1 MAAQVTLEDALSN
14 VDLLEELPLP
24 DQQPCIEPPPSS
36 LLYQPN
42 FNTNFEDR
50 NAFVTGIARYIEQAT
65 VHSSMNEML
74 EEGQEYAV
82 MLYTW
87 RSCSRAIPQVKCNE
101 QPNRVEIYEKTVEVL
116 EPEVTK
122 LMNFMYF
129 QRNAIERFCGEVR
142 RLCHAERRKD
152 FVSEAYLITLGK
164 FINMFAVLDEL
175 KNMKCSVKNDHSA
188 YKRAAQFLRKMA
200 DPQSIQESQNLS
212 MFLAN
217 HNKITQSLQQQL
229 EVISGYEELLA
240 DIVNLCVDYYE
251 NRMYLTPSE
260 KHMLLKVMGFGLYL
274 MDGSVSNIYK
284 LDAKKRINLSKID
297 KYFKLQVV
305 PLFGD
310 MQIELARYIK
320 TSAHYEENKSRWTCT
335 SSGSSPQYNIC
346 EQMIQIRED
355 HMRFISELARYSN
368 SEVVTGSGRQEA
380 QKTDAEYRKLF
391 DLALQGL
398 QLLSQWSAHVM
409 EVYSW
414 KLVHPTDKYSNK
426 DCPDSAE
433 EYERATR
440 YNYTSE
446 EKFALVEVIAMI
458 KGLQVLMGRMESVFN
473 HAIRHTVYAALQD
486 FSQVTLREPLRQAI
500 KKKKNVIQSVLQAIR
515 KTVCDWETGHEPFND
530 PALRGEKDPKS
541 GFDIKVP
548 RRAVGPSSTQL
559 YLVRT
564 MAESLGS
571 AELLRQLKSL
581 GMERLLHAVN
591 TFLRQS
597 CTYLPL
603 LTFGGKTSFV
613 SLDVCGTE
621 ASGYAASC
629 SFPEAAAT
637 WPRRQAPGPLGELVR
652 GPPGQGIAEQS
663 FSCGL
668 SEFGVTNVPCIFSP
682 PQMFPWII
690 QLYMV
695 RTMLESL
702 IADKSG
708 SKKTLRSSLEGPTI
722 LDIEKFHRE
731 SFFYTHLINFSET
744 LQQCCDLS
752 QLWFREFFLELTMG
766 RRIQFPIEMSMPWIL
781 TDHIL
786 ETKEASMMEYVLYS
800 LDLYNDSAHYALT
813 RFNKQFLYD
822 EIEAEVNLCFDQFVY
837 KLADQIFGYYKVMA
851 GSLLLD
857 KRLRSECKNQGA
869 TIHLPPS
876 NRYETLLKQRHVQ
889 LLGRSIDLNRL
900 ITQRVSA
907 AVCKSLELAIGRFE
921 SEDLTS
927 IVELDG
933 LLEIN
938 RMTHKLLSRYL
949 TLDSFDAMFREANH
963 NVSAP
968 YGRIT
973 LHVFWELNYDF
984 LPNYCYNGS
993 TNRFVR
999 TVLPFSQ
1006 EFQRDKQP
1014 NAQPQYLHGSKALNL
1029 AYSSIYGSYR
1039 NFVGPPHF
1047 QVICRLLGYQGIA
1060 VVMEELLKVVK
1071 SLLQGTILQYVKTLM
1086 EVMPKI
1092 CRLPRHEYGS
1102 PGILE
1107 FFHHQLK
1114 DIVEYAELKTVCF
1127 QNLREV
1133 GNAVLF
1139 CLLIEQ
1145 SLSLEEVCDLL
1156 HAAPFQNILPRVH
1169 VKEGERL
1176 DAKMKRLESK
1186 YAPLHLVPLIERLG
1200 TPQQIA
1206 IAREGD
1212 LLTKERLCCGLS
1224 MFEVILTRIRSFLD
1238 DPIWRGPLPSNGVMH
1253 VDECVEFHRLWS
1265 AMQFVYCI
1273 PVGTH
1278 EFTVEQCFGDGL
1290 HWAGCMIIVLLGQQ
1304 RRFAV
1309 LDFCYHLLKVQKH
1322 DGKDE
1327 IIKNVPLKKMVERIR
1342 KFQILNDEII
1352 TILDKYLKSG
1362 DGEGT
1367 PVEHVRCFQ
1376 PPIHQS
1382 LASS

>member
-152 FVSEAYLITLGK
+152 FVSEAYLMTLGK
-164 FINMFAVLDEL
+164 FVSMFAVLDEL

-217 HNKITQSLQQQL
+217 HNKITQCLQQQL
-229 EVISGYEELLA
+229 EVIPGYEELLA

-297 KYFKLQVV
+297 KFFKQLQVV

-335 SSGSSPQYNIC
+335 SSSSSPQYNIC

-380 QKTDAEYRKLF
+380 QKTDAEYRRLF

-440 YNYTSE
+440 YNYSSE

-559 YLVRT
+559 Y
-564 MAESLGS
+564 
-571 AELLRQLKSL
+571 
-581 GMERLLHAVN
+581 
-591 TFLRQS
+591 
-597 CTYLPL
+597 
-603 LTFGGKTSFV
+603 
-613 SLDVCGTE
+613 
-621 ASGYAASC
+621 
-629 SFPEAAAT
+629 
-637 WPRRQAPGPLGELVR
+637 
-652 GPPGQGIAEQS
+652 
-663 FSCGL
+663 
-668 SEFGVTNVPCIFSP
+668 
-682 PQMFPWII
+682 
-690 QLYMV
+690 MV

-766 RRIQFPIEMSMPWIL
+766 RRIQFPIEMSVPWVL

-813 RFNKQFLYD
+813 KFNKQFLYD

-837 KLADQIFGYYKVMA
+837 KLADQIFAYYKVMA

-889 LLGRSIDLNRL
+889 LLGRSVDLNRL
-900 ITQRVSA
+900 ITQRVSVA
-907 AVCKSLELAIGRFE
+907 MYKSLELAIGRFE

-938 RMTHKLLSRYL
+938 RMTHQLLSRYL

-1086 EVMPKI
+1086 EVMPKV

-1224 MFEVILTRIRSFLD
+1224 MFEVILTRVRTFLD
-1238 DPIWRGPLPSNGVMH
+1238 DPVWRGPLPVNGVMH

-1290 HWAGCMIIVLLGQQ
+1290 HWAGCMVIVLLGQQ

-1327 IIKNVPLKKMVERIR
+1327 VIKNVPLKKMVERIR

-1352 TILDKYLKSG
+1352 TVLDKYLKSG
-1362 DGEGT
+1362 DGEST

-1382 LASS
+1382 LAGS

>member
-1 MAAQVTLEDALSN
+1 MAAHVTLEDALSN

-36 LLYQPN
+36 IMYQAN
-42 FNTNFEDR
+42 FDTNFEDR

-74 EEGQEYAV
+74 EEGHEYAV

-87 RSCSRAIPQVKCNE
+87 RSCSRAIPQRK
-101 QPNRVEIYEKTVEVL
+101 
-116 EPEVTK
+116 
-122 LMNFMYF
+122 
-129 QRNAIERFCGEVR
+129 AIERFCSEVK

-152 FVSEAYLITLGK
+152 FVSEAYLLTLGK

-217 HNKITQSLQQQL
+217 HNRITQQL
-229 EVISGYEELLA
+229 EVIPGYEELLA
-240 DIVNLCVDYYE
+240 DIVNICVDYYE
-251 NRMYLTPSE
+251 NKMYLTPSE

-274 MDGSVSNIYK
+274 MDGNVSNIYK

-297 KYFKLQVV
+297 KFFKQLQVV

-320 TSAHYEENKSRWTCT
+320 TSAHYEENKSKWTCT
-335 SSGSSPQYNIC
+335 QSSISPQYNIC
-346 EQMIQIRED
+346 EQMVQIRDD
-355 HMRFISELARYSN
+355 HIRFISELARYSN
-368 SEVVTGSGRQEA
+368 SEKSDE
-380 QKTDAEYRKLF
+380 EYRELF
-391 DLALQGL
+391 DLALRGL
-398 QLLSQWSAHVM
+398 QLLSKWSAHVM
-409 EVYSW
+409 EV
-414 KLVHPTDKYSNK
+414 
-426 DCPDSAE
+426 DCPGTAE

-446 EKFALVEVIAMI
+446 EKFAFVEVIAMI

-473 HAIRHTVYAALQD
+473 QAIRNTIYAALQD
-486 FSQVTLREPLRQAI
+486 FAQVTLREPLRQAVR
-500 KKKKNVIQSVLQAIR
+500 KKKNVLISVLQAIR
-515 KTVCDWETGHEPFND
+515 KTICDWEGGREPPND
-530 PALRGEKDPKS
+530 PCLRGEKDPKG
-541 GFDIKVP
+541 GFEIKVP
-548 RRAVGPSSTQL
+548 RRAVGPSST
-559 YLVRT
+559 
-564 MAESLGS
+564 
-571 AELLRQLKSL
+571 
-581 GMERLLHAVN
+581 
-591 TFLRQS
+591 
-597 CTYLPL
+597 
-603 LTFGGKTSFV
+603 
-613 SLDVCGTE
+613 
-621 ASGYAASC
+621 
-629 SFPEAAAT
+629 
-637 WPRRQAPGPLGELVR
+637 
-652 GPPGQGIAEQS
+652 
-663 FSCGL
+663 
-668 SEFGVTNVPCIFSP
+668 
-682 PQMFPWII
+682 

-708 SKKTLRSSLEGPTI
+708 SKKTLRSSLDGPI
-722 LDIEKFHRE
+722 VLAIEDFHKQ
-731 SFFYTHLINFSET
+731 SFFFTHLLNISEA

-786 ETKEASMMEYVLYS
+786 ETKEPSMMEYVLYP
-800 LDLYNDSAHYALT
+800 LDLYNDSAYYALT
-813 RFNKQFLYD
+813 KFKKQFL
-822 EIEAEVNLCFDQFVY
+822 V
-837 KLADQIFGYYKVMA
+837 
-851 GSLLLD
+851 LLD
-857 KRLRSECKNQGA
+857 KRFRAECKNYGV
-869 TIHLPPS
+869 IIPYPPS

-889 LLGRSIDLNRL
+889 RI
-900 ITQRVSA
+900 SA
-907 AVCKSLELAIGRFE
+907 AMYKSLDQAISRFE

-927 IVELDG
+927 IVELEW

-938 RMTHKLLSRYL
+938 RLTHRLLCKHM

-973 LHVFWELNYDF
+973 LHVFWELNFDF

-999 TVLPFSQ
+999 TAIPFTQ
-1006 EFQRDKQP
+1006 EPQRDKPANVQP
-1014 NAQPQYLHGSKALNL
+1014 YYLYGSKPLNI
-1029 AYSSIYGSYR
+1029 AYSHIYSSYR

-1047 QVICRLLGYQGIA
+1047 KTICRLLGYQGIA
-1060 VVMEELLKVVK
+1060 VVMEELLKIVK
-1071 SLLQGTILQYVKTLM
+1071 SLLQGTILQYVKTLI

-1114 DIVEYAELKTVCF
+1114 DIIEYAELKTDVF
-1127 QNLREV
+1127 QSLREV
-1133 GNAVLF
+1133 GNAILF

-1145 SLSLEEVCDLL
+1145 ALSQEEVCDLL
-1156 HAAPFQNILPRVH
+1156 HAAPFQNILPRVYI
-1169 VKEGERL
+1169 KEGERL
-1176 DAKMKRLESK
+1176 EVRMKRLEAK
-1186 YAPLHLVPLIERLG
+1186 YAPLHL
-1200 TPQQIA
+1200 QIA

-1224 MFEVILTRIRSFLD
+1224 MFEVILTRIRSYLQ
-1238 DPIWRGPLPSNGVMH
+1238 DPIWRGPPPTNGVMH

-1273 PVGTH
+1273 PVGTN
-1278 EFTVEQCFGDGL
+1278 EFTAEQCFGDGL
-1290 HWAGCMIIVLLGQQ
+1290 NWAGCSIIVLLGQQ
-1304 RRFAV
+1304 RRFD
-1309 LDFCYHLLKVQKH
+1309 LFDFCYHLLKVQRQ

-1327 IIKNVPLKKMVERIR
+1327 IIKNVPLKKMADRIR
-1342 KFQILNDEII
+1342 KYQILNNEVFA
-1352 TILDKYLKSG
+1352 ILNKYMKSVET
-1362 DGEGT
+1362 DSST
-1367 PVEHVRCFQ
+1367 VEHVRCFQ

-1382 LASS
+1382 LATTC

>member
-1 MAAQVTLEDALSN
+1 
-14 VDLLEELPLP
+14 
-24 DQQPCIEPPPSS
+24 
-36 LLYQPN
+36 
-42 FNTNFEDR
+42 
-50 NAFVTGIARYIEQAT
+50 
-65 VHSSMNEML
+65 
-74 EEGQEYAV
+74 
-82 MLYTW
+82 
-87 RSCSRAIPQVKCNE
+87 
-101 QPNRVEIYEKTVEVL
+101 
-116 EPEVTK
+116 
-122 LMNFMYF
+122 
-129 QRNAIERFCGEVR
+129 
-142 RLCHAERRKD
+142 
-152 FVSEAYLITLGK
+152 
-164 FINMFAVLDEL
+164 
-175 KNMKCSVKNDHSA
+175 
-188 YKRAAQFLRKMA
+188 
-200 DPQSIQESQNLS
+200 
-212 MFLAN
+212 
-217 HNKITQSLQQQL
+217 
-229 EVISGYEELLA
+229 
-240 DIVNLCVDYYE
+240 
-251 NRMYLTPSE
+251 
-260 KHMLLKVMGFGLYL
+260 
-274 MDGSVSNIYK
+274 
-284 LDAKKRINLSKID
+284 
-297 KYFKLQVV
+297 
-305 PLFGD
+305 
-310 MQIELARYIK
+310 
-320 TSAHYEENKSRWTCT
+320 
-335 SSGSSPQYNIC
+335 
-346 EQMIQIRED
+346 
-355 HMRFISELARYSN
+355 
-368 SEVVTGSGRQEA
+368 
-380 QKTDAEYRKLF
+380 
-391 DLALQGL
+391 
-398 QLLSQWSAHVM
+398 
-409 EVYSW
+409 
-414 KLVHPTDKYSNK
+414 
-426 DCPDSAE
+426 
-433 EYERATR
+433 
-440 YNYTSE
+440 
-446 EKFALVEVIAMI
+446 
-458 KGLQVLMGRMESVFN
+458 
-473 HAIRHTVYAALQD
+473 
-486 FSQVTLREPLRQAI
+486 
-500 KKKKNVIQSVLQAIR
+500 
-515 KTVCDWETGHEPFND
+515 
-530 PALRGEKDPKS
+530 
-541 GFDIKVP
+541 
-548 RRAVGPSSTQL
+548 
-559 YLVRT
+559 
-564 MAESLGS
+564 
-571 AELLRQLKSL
+571 
-581 GMERLLHAVN
+581 
-591 TFLRQS
+591 
-597 CTYLPL
+597 
-603 LTFGGKTSFV
+603 
-613 SLDVCGTE
+613 
-621 ASGYAASC
+621 
-629 SFPEAAAT
+629 
-637 WPRRQAPGPLGELVR
+637 
-652 GPPGQGIAEQS
+652 
-663 FSCGL
+663 
-668 SEFGVTNVPCIFSP
+668 
-682 PQMFPWII
+682 
-690 QLYMV
+690 MV

-813 RFNKQFLYD
+813 KFKKQFLYD

-837 KLADQIFGYYKVMA
+837 KLADQIFAYYKAMA

-869 TIHLPPS
+869 TIQLLQS

-900 ITQRVSA
+900 ITQRISA
-907 AVCKSLELAIGRFE
+907 AMYRSMELAIGRFE

-933 LLEIN
+933 LIEIN
-938 RMTHKLLSRYL
+938 KMTHKLLSRYM

-1014 NAQPQYLHGSKALNL
+1014 NAQPQYLCGSKALNL
-1029 AYSSIYGSYR
+1029 AYSSIYSNYR

-1047 QVICRLLGYQGIA
+1047 KVICRLLGYQGIA

-1304 RRFAV
+1304 RRFDV

-1327 IIKNVPLKKMVERIR
+1327 VIKNVPLKKMVERIR

-1352 TILDKYLKSG
+1352 AILDKYLKSG
-1362 DGEGT
+1362 DGEST

-1382 LASS
+1382 LASN

>member
-297 KYFKLQVV
+297 KYFKQLQVV

-335 SSGSSPQYNIC
+335 SSSSSPQYNIC
-346 EQMIQIRED
+346 EQMVQIRED

-426 DCPDSAE
+426 DCPDNAE

-564 MAESLGS
+564 MAESLSS
-571 AELLRQLKSL
+571 AELLRQLRSV
-581 GMERLLHAVN
+581 GAERLLHVVN
-591 TFLRQS
+591 AFLRQS
-597 CTYLPL
+597 YVYPPL
-603 LTFGGKTSFV
+603 LTFG
-613 SLDVCGTE
+613 
-621 ASGYAASC
+621 
-629 SFPEAAAT
+629 
-637 WPRRQAPGPLGELVR
+637 
-652 GPPGQGIAEQS
+652 
-663 FSCGL
+663 
-668 SEFGVTNVPCIFSP
+668 
-682 PQMFPWII
+682 
-690 QLYMV
+690 
-695 RTMLESL
+695 
-702 IADKSG
+702 
-708 SKKTLRSSLEGPTI
+708 
-722 LDIEKFHRE
+722 
-731 SFFYTHLINFSET
+731 ET

-837 KLADQIFGYYKVMA
+837 KLADQIFAYYKVMA

-907 AVCKSLELAIGRFE
+907 AMYKSLELAIGRFE

-938 RMTHKLLSRYL
+938 RMTHKLLSKYL

-1086 EVMPKI
+1086 EVMPKV

-1145 SLSLEEVCDLL
+1145 SL
-1156 HAAPFQNILPRVH
+1156 
-1169 VKEGERL
+1169 
-1176 DAKMKRLESK
+1176 
-1186 YAPLHLVPLIERLG
+1186 
-1200 TPQQIA
+1200 QIA

-1224 MFEVILTRIRSFLD
+1224 MFEVILTRIRTFLD
-1238 DPIWRGPLPSNGVMH
+1238 DSIWRGPLPSNGVMH
-1253 VDECVEFHRLWS
+1253 VDDCVEFHRLWS

-1362 DGEGT
+1362 DGEST

>member
-297 KYFKLQVV
+297 KFFKQLQVV

-346 EQMIQIRED
+346 EQMIQIRDD

-426 DCPDSAE
+426 DCPDNAE

-486 FSQVTLREPLRQAI
+486 FAQVTLREPLRQAI

-564 MAESLGS
+564 MAESLSS

-581 GMERLLHAVN
+581 GMERLLHVVN
-591 TFLRQS
+591 AFLRQS
-597 CTYLPL
+597 YTYPPL

-613 SLDVCGTE
+613 YLVHLRARKRWLRAGPS
-621 ASGYAASC
+621 SQ
-629 SFPEAAAT
+629 AAAAR
-637 WPRRQAPGPLGELVR
+637 PRRWAPSPPRGAGARPGPD
-652 GPPGQGIAEQS
+652 QEQR
-663 FSCGL
+663 CVGRWQV
-668 SEFGVTNVPCIFSP
+668 GATNVPCVFSP
-682 PQMFPWII
+682 PRMFPWIT

-766 RRIQFPIEMSMPWIL
+766 RRMQFPIEMSMPWIL

-813 RFNKQFLYD
+813 KFNKQFLYD

-837 KLADQIFGYYKVMA
+837 KLADQIFAYYKVMA

-869 TIHLPPS
+869 AIHLPPS

-900 ITQRVSA
+900 ITQRVSVA
-907 AVCKSLELAIGRFE
+907 MYKSLELAIGRFE

-1224 MFEVILTRIRSFLD
+1224 MFEVILTRIRTFLD

-1342 KFQILNDEII
+1342 KFQILNDEIVA
-1352 TILDKYLKSG
+1352 ILDKYLKSG
-1362 DGEGT
+1362 DGEST

>member
-1 MAAQVTLEDALSN
+1 MASTVTLEDALSN

-24 DQQPCIEPPPSS
+24 DQQPCIEPLPSS
-36 LLYQPN
+36 LIYQPN

-65 VHSSMNEML
+65 VHSSM
-74 EEGQEYAV
+74 
-82 MLYTW
+82 
-87 RSCSRAIPQVKCNE
+87 
-101 QPNRVEIYEKTVEVL
+101 
-116 EPEVTK
+116 
-122 LMNFMYF
+122 
-129 QRNAIERFCGEVR
+129 
-142 RLCHAERRKD
+142 
-152 FVSEAYLITLGK
+152 
-164 FINMFAVLDEL
+164 
-175 KNMKCSVKNDHSA
+175 
-188 YKRAAQFLRKMA
+188 
-200 DPQSIQESQNLS
+200 
-212 MFLAN
+212 
-217 HNKITQSLQQQL
+217 
-229 EVISGYEELLA
+229 
-240 DIVNLCVDYYE
+240 
-251 NRMYLTPSE
+251 
-260 KHMLLKVMGFGLYL
+260 VMGFGLYL
-274 MDGSVSNIYK
+274 MDGTNSNIYK
-284 LDAKKRINLSKID
+284 LDAKKRINLTKID
-297 KYFKLQVV
+297 KFFKQLQVV

-320 TSAHYEENKSRWTCT
+320 TSAHYEENKSRWSCT
-335 SSGSSPQYNIC
+335 SAGSSPQYNIC

-380 QKTDAEYRKLF
+380 QKTDSEYRKLF

-398 QLLSQWSAHVM
+398 QLLSHWSAQVM

-426 DCPDSAE
+426 ECPDNAE

-473 HAIRHTVYAALQD
+473 HAIRHTIYAALQD
-486 FSQVTLREPLRQAI
+486 FAQVTLREPLRQAI
-500 KKKKNVIQSVLQAIR
+500 KRKKNVIQSVLQAIR
-515 KTVCDWETGHEPFND
+515 KTICDWEAGREPHND
-530 PALRGEKDPKS
+530 PALRGEKDPKG

-559 YLVRT
+559 Y
-564 MAESLGS
+564 
-571 AELLRQLKSL
+571 
-581 GMERLLHAVN
+581 
-591 TFLRQS
+591 
-597 CTYLPL
+597 
-603 LTFGGKTSFV
+603 
-613 SLDVCGTE
+613 
-621 ASGYAASC
+621 
-629 SFPEAAAT
+629 
-637 WPRRQAPGPLGELVR
+637 
-652 GPPGQGIAEQS
+652 
-663 FSCGL
+663 
-668 SEFGVTNVPCIFSP
+668 
-682 PQMFPWII
+682 
-690 QLYMV
+690 MV

-702 IADKSG
+702 VADKSG

-731 SFFYTHLINFSET
+731 SFFYTHLLNFSET

-766 RRIQFPIEMSMPWIL
+766 RRIQFPIEMSVPWIL

-813 RFNKQFLYD
+813 KFKKQFLYD

-837 KLADQIFGYYKVMA
+837 KLADQIFAYYKVLA

-857 KRLRSECKNQGA
+857 KRLRAECKNQGA
-869 TIHLPPS
+869 NISWPSS

-900 ITQRVSA
+900 ITQRVSSA
-907 AVCKSLELAIGRFE
+907 LYKSLELAINRFE

-927 IVELDG
+927 IMELEG

-938 RMTHKLLSRYL
+938 RLTHKLLSKYL
-949 TLDSFDAMFREANH
+949 TLDSIDTMFREANH

-1006 EFQRDKQP
+1006 EFQRDKP
-1014 NAQPQYLHGSKALNL
+1014 ANAQPQYLYGSKALNL
-1029 AYSSIYGSYR
+1029 AYSSVYSLYR
-1039 NFVGPPHF
+1039 NFVGPPHIKA
-1047 QVICRLLGYQGIA
+1047 ICRLLGYQGIA

-1133 GNAVLF
+1133 GNALLF
-1139 CLLIEQ
+1139 CLLSEQ
-1145 SLSLEEVCDLL
+1145 SLSQEEVCDLL

-1176 DAKMKRLESK
+1176 DAKMKRLEAK
-1186 YAPLHLVPLIERLG
+1186 YTALHMVPLIERLG

-1224 MFEVILTRIRSFLD
+1224 IFEVILTRIRGYLD

-1273 PVGTH
+1273 PVGAH

-1290 HWAGCMIIVLLGQQ
+1290 NWAGCMIITLLGQH
-1304 RRFAV
+1304 RRFDI
-1309 LDFCYHLLKVQKH
+1309 LDFSYHLLKVQKH

-1327 IIKNVPLKKMVERIR
+1327 IIKSVPLKKMVERIR
-1342 KFQILNDEII
+1342 KFQIVNDDIF
-1352 TILDKYLKSG
+1352 TILNKYLKSG
-1362 DGEGT
+1362 DGENM

-1382 LASS
+1382 LASN